1 MRFVFFSVNDF
12 TKDGGGIIRMAGIMN
27 ELIAKGHDVIF
38 ISNVNAQHNTNLSPK
53 IQIVNI
59 GFTFS
64 SKEKRV
70 FQALLGFLPFYTVNI
85 FFKSFF
91 QRMKLF
97 SEIYFKQSPIYFFEY
112 LDNSIGYW
120 LFRNGLINRYINDL
134 HGVVPLEFEFQA
146 KMVKSLRHKITF
158 YLKYINSI
166 LLDKKVF
173 NEASGLIFA
182 SKAMEDFLTEKYP
195 SLLTKKNYILPYLLS
210 SNSHEEYLNHSLKS
224 QLIEKHSIK
233 KTDIIILFSGVFKR
247 TGGVPDLIEAF
258 NKVVSDFKSA
268 KLMLIGDGYTFKE
281 CKELVSKYDLQK
293 KVIFIGRTSYN
304 DLSTFQ
310 YLADIIVCPD
320 KQNIYSELI
329 IHVKYLDA
337 LMSGKVV
344 INGSFK
350 SVLEINKNDTL
361 SLSFSPSNIDSLAN
375 TLARSI
381 KDYKVLSAKY
391 KNNKVFASKYLTYKS
406 NVEVLVR

>member
-1 MRFVFFSVNDF
+1 
-12 TKDGGGIIRMAGIMN
+12 
-27 ELIAKGHDVIF
+27 
-38 ISNVNAQHNTNLSPK
+38 
-53 IQIVNI
+53 
-59 GFTFS
+59 
-64 SKEKRV
+64 
-70 FQALLGFLPFYTVNI
+70 
-85 FFKSFF
+85 
-91 QRMKLF
+91 
-97 SEIYFKQSPIYFFEY
+97 
-112 LDNSIGYW
+112 
-120 LFRNGLINRYINDL
+120 
-134 HGVVPLEFEFQA
+134 
-146 KMVKSLRHKITF
+146 MVKSLRHKITF